1 MQLIIINLGG
11 IIMDYLIVLFRTTL
25 FYIII
30 TIIYRFMGKREIGQL
45 GMVDL
50 IVSILIAELA
60 AMSIEN
66 RNENIF
72 LSILPIAL
80 LVIIQIGM
88 SYISLKNSK
97 IRNLFDGNPSVIIN
111 KGRINFKEMIE
122 QRYNIDDLLTQ
133 LREKHIRSIEEV
145 DYAVL
150 ETSGKLSV
158 FKKDNKLFGEYP
170 MPLILDGEIDQDT
183 LRQINKTE
191 EWLTNQLKRENVLLE
206 DIFYAFYRNKK
217 LFLIKEEDL
226 RK

>member
-1 MQLIIINLGG
+1 ME
-11 IIMDYLIVLFRTTL
+11 YVIVLSRTII
-25 FYIII
+25 FYLVI
-30 TIIYRFMGKREIGQL
+30 TAIYRFMGKREIGQL

-50 IVSILIAELA
+50 IVSILIAELT
-60 AMSIEN
+60 AMAIEN
-66 RNENIF
+66 RQESLF
-72 LSILPIAL
+72 LSLFPIIL
-80 LVIIQIGM
+80 LVIIQIGV

-111 KGRINFKEMIE
+111 RGRINFKEMVK

-133 LREKHIRSIEEV
+133 LREKQIRTIEEV

-158 FKKDNKLFGEYP
+158 FKKDSKLFGEYP
-170 MPLILDGEIDQDT
+170 MPLILDGEIDYDT

-191 EWLTNQLKRENVLLE
+191 EWLETNLKNERVSLN

-217 LFLIKEEDL
+217 LFIIKDSEL

>member
-1 MQLIIINLGG
+1 
-11 IIMDYLIVLFRTTL
+11 MDYLIVLSRTVI
-25 FYIII
+25 FYLVI
-30 TIIYRFMGKREIGQL
+30 TTIYRFMGKREIGQL

-60 AMSIEN
+60 AMAIEN
-66 RNENIF
+66 RTESIF
-72 LSILPIAL
+72 LSLLPIIL
-80 LVIIQIGM
+80 LVLIQVGL

-111 KGRINFKEMIE
+111 RGRINFKEMVR

-158 FKKDNKLFGEYP
+158 FDKESKLFGEYP
-170 MPLILDGEIDQDT
+170 MPLILDGEIDYDT
-183 LRQINKTE
+183 LNQINKTK
-191 EWLTNQLKRENVLLE
+191 EWLENCLNNEKVKLD

-217 LFLIKEEDL
+217 LFLIKDNDL